1 MAAER
6 KLPGFEVAGAAFVFL
21 ARERW
26 TILRLSWFPMLLA
39 TLAERL
45 ARGQVGIAGSEFL
58 TVATWAVIA
67 VSLHRV
73 ILFGDRDPYTFLNVR
88 FGKVQAL
95 FAILPAAYLLTFVT
109 LSALG
114 LPTEFHLKG
123 GPAMAMWIV
132 FAVIVFLIARFCL
145 VFPIAVVER
154 RIDFAQAWLLS
165 HGNVWRL
172 IGVTLLV
179 IMLAQTAYGL
189 LEQTIFAVQKVTP
202 AAMSKEQFEDS
213 WLRLLV
219 LDYPF
224 SIALGALCVGI
235 LSFAYK
241 ALAGFGAEAVI
252 KVKE

>member
-39 TLAERL
+39 TLAERF

-73 ILFGDRDPYTFLNVR
+73 ILFGDRAPGTWLNIR
-88 FGKVQAL
+88 FGKVEAL
-95 FAILPAAYLLTFVT
+95 FAILPVAFLLVT
-109 LSALG
+109 TTMSALG
-114 LPTEFHLKG
+114 LPTKVHFTG
-123 GPAMAMWIV
+123 GPAVAMWIV
-132 FAVIVFLIARFCL
+132 VAVIVFFVVRFCL
-145 VFPIAVVER
+145 VFPIAVMER
-154 RIDFAQAWLLS
+154 RIDFAQAWALS

-172 IGVTLLV
+172 IGVWFLV
-179 IMLAQTAYGL
+179 TMLAYTAFGL
-189 LEQTIFAVQKVTP
+189 LEQATFAVLKATP
-202 AAMSKEQFEDS
+202 AKMSVEQFENS

-224 SIALGALCVGI
+224 SIAFGALCVGI

-241 ALAGFGAEAVI
+241 ALAGFGTETVI
-252 KVKE
+252 KAKE

>member
-6 KLPGFEVAGAAFVFL
+6 KLPGFEIAGAAFVFL

-26 TILRLSWFPMLLA
+26 AILRLSWFPMLLA
-39 TLAERL
+39 TLAERF
-45 ARGQVGIAGSEFL
+45 AEEQAGIIGSNFL
-58 TVATWAVIA
+58 TVAAWAVIA

-95 FAILPAAYLLTFVT
+95 FSILPIAYLVVT
-109 LSALG
+109 TTMSALG
-114 LPTEFHLKG
+114 LPTELHLKG
-123 GPAMAMWIV
+123 GPAVVMWIV
-132 FAVIVFLIARFCL
+132 FAVIIFLIARFCL

-179 IMLAQTAYGL
+179 IILAQMAYGL

-202 AAMSKEQFEDS
+202 AAMSTEQFEDS

-241 ALAGFGAEAVI
+241 ALAGFGTEAVI

>member
-1 MAAER
+1 MTAER
-6 KLPGFEVAGAAFVFL
+6 KLPGFEIAGAAFVFL

-45 ARGQVGIAGSEFL
+45 AYEQAGITLSYLL
-58 TVATWAVIA
+58 TVAAWAVIA

-73 ILFGDRDPYTFLNVR
+73 ILFGDRASDTFLNVR

-95 FAILPAAYLLTFVT
+95 FAILPVAYLLVTAT
-109 LSALG
+109 LSALNV
-114 LPTEFHLKG
+114 PMEFHVKG
-123 GPAMAMWIV
+123 GPALIMWIV
-132 FAVIVFLIARFCL
+132 FAVIIFVIARFCL
-145 VFPIAVVER
+145 AFPIAVVER
-154 RIDFAQAWLLS
+154 RIDFAQAWTLS

-172 IGVTLLV
+172 IGVWLLV
-179 IMLAQTAYGL
+179 TMLAYAAFGL
-189 LEQTIFAVQKVTP
+189 LEQMSFAVLNVTP
-202 AAMSKEQFEDS
+202 AAMSTEQFENS

-235 LSFAYK
+235 LSFSYK
-241 ALAGFGAEAVI
+241 ALAGFGTEAVI
-252 KVKE
+252 KGKE